1 MKCCGHK
8 FRVVNHPTTT
18 KEFYMKAILSV
29 LCLTLLVFAV
39 TAVSAS
45 DDVGQA
51 VYTKSCA
58 ACHDSGVMGAPKVGD
73 KDTWSKLSAEGMD
86 SLTHNAIKGE
96 GKMPPK
102 GGNMKLTD
110 EEVKAAVEYMVNKSK

>member
-1 MKCCGHK
+1 
-8 FRVVNHPTTT
+8 
-18 KEFYMKAILSV
+18 MKAILPV
-29 LCLTLLVFAV
+29 FCLALLVFAV
-39 TAVSAS
+39 ATVSAS

-73 KDTWSKLSAEGMD
+73 KAAWAKLNAEGVD
-86 SLTHNAIKGE
+86 NLTHSAIKGV

-102 GGNMKLTD
+102 GGNMKLSD
-110 EEVKAAVEYMVNKSK
+110 DEVKAAVEYMVDKSK